1 MVILKYM
8 REFFIT
14 SLSLFVIFS
23 LCSAEMNINV
33 NPPIADS
40 VTSTSVYSDLFV
52 ELLGKNNLEVQEKIT
67 NAFNLLFYGD
77 SAKQRIVFPS
87 GTDMAYIVDILNN
100 DVRTEGMSY
109 GMMIAVQMDRQKEF
123 NQLWKWAK
131 TYMQHQ
137 QGQRK
142 GYFAWHCKT
151 NGSILD
157 SNSASDGEE
166 WFVTALFFA
175 SVRWGN
181 GNGIYNYKAEAQ
193 SILDAMLTKV
203 ESSDSRNV
211 VTNMFNKKEK
221 QVVFVPS
228 GEADDFTDPY
238 YHVPHFY
245 EIWARYADKE
255 NQFWKDAA
263 ATSRKFL
270 KHAVHPITGLAP
282 DYANF
287 DATPF
292 SPWGGGNENFQYD
305 AWRIAMNVAVDHV
318 WFGGDN
324 WAAEQ
329 SNRLLTFFY
338 NQGIKTYGSL
348 FTLDGQ
354 QRGSNHSSGL
364 VAMNATAALA
374 STLDIRKE
382 FVQEL
387 WDLPVPDGDGRYFDG
402 MLYMLSLLQVSGNFK
417 IYDPPVSTIQG
428 SSHE

>member
-1 MVILKYM
+1 M

-14 SLSLFVIFS
+14 SLSLFAIFS
-23 LCSAEMNINV
+23 LCRAEMNINV

-40 VTSTSVYSDLFV
+40 VTSTSVYSNLFV
-52 ELLGKNNLEVQEKIT
+52 DLLGKNNEEVQTKIT

-87 GTDMAYIVDILNN
+87 DSDMAYIVDILNH

-123 NQLWKWAK
+123 NQFWKWAK

-142 GYFAWHCKT
+142 GYFAWHCNT
-151 NGSILD
+151 NGTILD

-166 WFVTALFFA
+166 WFVTTLFFA
-175 SVRWGN
+175 SARWGN

-203 ESSDSRNV
+203 ESSDSNNV

-221 QVVFVPS
+221 QVVFVPA
-228 GEADDFTDPY
+228 GEADDFTDPS
-238 YHVPHFY
+238 YHLPHFY
-245 EIWARYADKE
+245 KVWARNADKE
-255 NQFWKDAA
+255 NQFWQEVAVA
-263 ATSRKFL
+263 SHKFL
-270 KHAVHPITGLAP
+270 RHVIHPITGLAP
-282 DYANF
+282 NYANF

-292 SPWGGGNENFQYD
+292 SRWGGGNEHFQYD
-305 AWRIAMNVAVDHV
+305 AWRVAMNIAVDHI

-324 WAAEQ
+324 WAVEQ

-338 NQGIKTYGSL
+338 NQGIKTYGNL
-348 FTLDGQ
+348 FTLDGKQ
-354 QRGSNHSSGL
+354 LESNHSSGL

-382 FVQEL
+382 FVREL
-387 WDLPVPDGDGRYFDG
+387 WNLPVPNGAGRYYDG
-402 MLYMLSLLQVSGNFK
+402 MLYMLSLLQVSGEHWH
-417 IYDPPVSTIQG
+417 TRW
-428 SSHE
+428 